1 MTSPA
6 ATPASQDAARRP
18 TPYVIHPP
26 RGTPSALVLDS
37 PHSGCHFPAD
47 FGAAISIAQLRNTED
62 PFVDTLFA
70 CAPDHGAS
78 LLAARFPRSYIDPN
92 RAEGDIDLA
101 LIEGD
106 WPDHYQ
112 PSGKAHLGKSLI
124 WRSLDD
130 GTAIYRSRL
139 SVATV
144 RKRIANYLRPY
155 QHALSRL
162 IDDTH
167 AAHGRVY
174 HLNCHSMD
182 AIGGAMGEG
191 GAGRRRAD
199 VVLGD
204 RDGTTCAPAF
214 TAQVADFFRAQGY
227 SVAINDPFK
236 GVELVRRFSAPARHR
251 HSLQIELNKRLYLL
265 DGTRVRS
272 PGFTLLQTQLGEL
285 MAELARTT
293 AVT

>member
-1 MTSPA
+1 
-6 ATPASQDAARRP
+6 
-18 TPYVIHPP
+18 
-26 RGTPSALVLDS
+26 
-37 PHSGCHFPAD
+37 
-47 FGAAISIAQLRNTED
+47 
-62 PFVDTLFA
+62 
-70 CAPDHGAS
+70 
-78 LLAARFPRSYIDPN
+78 
-92 RAEGDIDLA
+92 
-101 LIEGD
+101 
-106 WPDHYQ
+106 
-112 PSGKAHLGKSLI
+112 
-124 WRSLDD
+124 
-130 GTAIYRSRL
+130 
-139 SVATV
+139 
-144 RKRIANYLRPY
+144 
-155 QHALSRL
+155 
-162 IDDTH
+162 
-167 AAHGRVY
+167 
-174 HLNCHSMD
+174 
-182 AIGGAMGEG
+182 MGEG

-251 HSLQIELNKRLYLL
+251 HSLQIELNKRLYLH